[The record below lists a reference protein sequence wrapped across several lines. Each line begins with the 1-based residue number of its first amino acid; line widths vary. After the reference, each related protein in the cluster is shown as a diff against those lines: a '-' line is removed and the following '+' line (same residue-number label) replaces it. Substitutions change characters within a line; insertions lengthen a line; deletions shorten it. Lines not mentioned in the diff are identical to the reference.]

1 MPSCVTTAGSMS
13 AAIMMER
20 ECRPWL
26 IRAGLV
32 SRAMAMRPSGNRES
46 SCISGAEGIKREPRE
61 GGGDLS
67 EAGSGSSRLHLEKL
81 NVTKFRL
88 PLLA

>member
-26 IRAGLV
+26 IRVGLV

-46 SCISGAEGIKREPRE
+46 SCISISGAEGIKREPRE
-61 GGGDLS
+61 G
-67 EAGSGSSRLHLEKL
+67 EAIFRKLEAVPRDFMWISKPQ
-81 NVTKFRL
+81 RD
-88 PLLA
+88 

>member
-61 GGGDLS
+61 G
-67 EAGSGSSRLHLEKL
+67 EAIFRKLEAVPRDCMWISKPQ
-81 NVTKFRL
+81 RD
-88 PLLA
+88 